1 MHADPRPVLHKVV
14 ALLGAI
20 SSAQAFYIPG
30 RLQRRISSDSL
41 CRFVRDTN
49 LRGTGWSIRSYVE
62 NEAIPLQVN
71 KVYSDNTQLQYA
83 YYDLPFVCPPS
94 GKEHAGYASGRRVS
108 LNLGEVLRGDRI
120 MASDY
125 DLAMGQDNECQYLC
139 SHTVDRTGIQRAQEL
154 IEDGYVAE
162 WIVDNLPGAT
172 SFVTVDKTHK
182 YYAAG
187 FKVGYK
193 DVSPVTGQP
202 RYFINNH
209 HTFVIRWRQAPGRA
223 GKRGGRVIV
232 GFEVYT
238 KSVET
243 GHRDRNGCPQDL
255 RADVDGMELFISH
268 NNTQLAQKY
277 PHSSYLPADDGTD
290 DGTTISIPYTYS
302 VYFREDEKIDWNKR
316 WDLYF
321 NNQEESTSIHWL
333 AIVNSLVICGLLTA
347 VVVMIVAKT
356 VIGDG
361 RKNSRDNGMETGM
374 ARPKATKPRNGNRS
388 PREKS
393 NGLLDQKNEIDQE
406 GDTSSDEE
414 FIDDITGWKLLH
426 GDVFRAPPYARYLSP
441 IVGSGTQL
449 VFMATGLLILST
461 FGVLNPSY
469 RGGFVSV
476 GTGLFVFA
484 GLLSGYFSSRIY
496 KTFGGKDWRSN
507 TLLTALLFPGL
518 LFSTMFVLNLFVWA
532 QASSTALPFGTLVG
546 LMALWLLIQLP
557 LVYCGGWYG
566 FHHSEAY
573 EHPTKTNSIARQ
585 IPEQAWYTKSIYSV
599 LIAGLVPFAV
609 LFIELLFI
617 FQSIWQDKSG
627 YYYVFG
633 FLSVVSLL
641 SILAVV
647 EVTIVATYVQLCA
660 ENYHWWW
667 QSIFIGSG
675 SAIWIFAYCSWFYW
689 FRLHIQGF
697 ISGLLFFS
705 YSFMAC
711 VVYGLLM
718 GTVAFMTA
726 YAFVRRIY
734 G

>member
-1 MHADPRPVLHKVV
+1 VD
-14 ALLGAI
+14 LLTLYCAG
-20 SSAQAFYIPG
+20 F
-30 RLQRRISSDSL
+30 
-41 CRFVRDTN
+41 
-49 LRGTGWSIRSYVE
+49 SIRSYVE
-62 NEAIPLQVN
+62 NEAIPLHVN

-94 GKEHAGYASGRRVS
+94 GQKHAGYHSGRRTS

-125 DLAMGQDNECQYLC
+125 DLGMGQDNECQFLC
-139 SHTVDRTGIQRAQEL
+139 SHTTDRNGIQRAQQL

-193 DVSPVTGQP
+193 DFSPVSGSP
-202 RYFINNH
+202 RYFVNNH
-209 HTFVIRWRQAPGRA
+209 HTFVIRWRQAPGGA
-223 GKRGGRVIV
+223 GKHGGRVIV
-232 GFEVYT
+232 GFEVYP
-238 KSVET
+238 KSIEA
-243 GHRDRNGCPQDL
+243 GHRDRNGCPQEI
-255 RADVDGMELFISH
+255 RADSEGMELFVGH
-268 NNTQLAQKY
+268 NNTQLAEKH
-277 PHSSYLPADDGTD
+277 PNSSYLPADDGTD
-290 DGTTISIPYTYS
+290 EGSTVTIPYTYS
-302 VYFREDEKIDWNKR
+302 VYFREDEKVEWSKR
-316 WDLYF
+316 WELYF
-321 NNQEESTSIHWL
+321 NNKEESASIHWL

-347 VVVMIVAKT
+347 VVVMILAKT

-361 RKNSRDNGMETGM
+361 RKGSKDASLEDGKTRIKG
-374 ARPKATKPRNGNRS
+374 RKSRNGHRS

-393 NGLLDQKNEIDQE
+393 NGLLDQKSEANQD
-406 GDTSSDEE
+406 DDASSDDELVE
-414 FIDDITGWKLLH
+414 DITGWKLLH
-426 GDVFRAPPYARYLSP
+426 GDVFRAPPYARYLAP
-441 IVGSGTQL
+441 IIGSGTQL
-449 VFMATGLLILST
+449 VFMATGLLVLST
-461 FGVLNPSY
+461 FGILNPSF
-469 RGGFVSV
+469 RGGFASV
-476 GTGLFVFA
+476 GMGLFVFA

-496 KTFGGKDWRSN
+496 KTFNGKDWRRN

-518 LFSTMFVLNLFVWA
+518 LFSTTFILNLFVWA
-532 QASSTALPFGTLVG
+532 QASSTALPFGTLIG
-546 LMALWLLIQLP
+546 LIALWLLIQLP
-557 LVYCGGWYG
+557 LVYCGSWYG
-566 FHHSEAY
+566 FHHSNPY

-585 IPEQAWYTKSIYSV
+585 IPEQAWYTKNIYSI
-599 LIAGLVPFAV
+599 LLAGLVPFAV

-641 SILAVV
+641 SIVAVI

-660 ENYHWWW
+660 ENYNWWW

-675 SAIWIFAYCSWFYW
+675 SAIWIFIYCSWFY
-689 FRLHIQGF
+689 FFKLHIQGF
-697 ISGLLFFS
+697 VSGMLFFS
-705 YSFMAC
+705 YSFLAC
-711 VVYGLLM
+711 AVYGLLM

-726 YAFVRRIY
+726 YTFVRRIY